1 MPRWLLVIFSPS
13 ALSLAPRAPPPVLL
27 LPSFE
32 SNHRLSCYGAWS
44 IPCYHREINYLD
56 QAAGE
61 RGNNERML
69 LLPRQ
74 WPRSLN
80 MNLSLAEDIY
90 GSQSGARPGSRSFSS
105 MNATSSV
112 PEMFTRYFNAL
123 IVSLT
128 MQKFQPDNT
137 ESELDEMSPL
147 TSERHT
153 GR

>member
-1 MPRWLLVIFSPS
+1 
-13 ALSLAPRAPPPVLL
+13 
-27 LPSFE
+27 
-32 SNHRLSCYGAWS
+32 
-44 IPCYHREINYLD
+44 
-56 QAAGE
+56 
-61 RGNNERML
+61 ML